1 MIIETALTEITPGQ
15 EAQFESALAGAKLV
29 LAQAKGFNQIQV
41 HRGVERPNCYLLVLH
56 WDTVEDHTV
65 GFRESDLFVQWRA
78 LIGPYF
84 ANPPIVE
91 HWQELAD

>member
-1 MIIETALTEITPGQ
+1 MIIETALTEITPSQ
-15 EAQFESALAGAKLV
+15 EAQFESALAEAKLV
-29 LAQAKGFNQIQV
+29 LAQAKGFNKIQV
-41 HRGVERPNCYLLVLH
+41 HRGIERPNCYLLFLH
-56 WDTVEDHTV
+56 WDSVEDHTV

-91 HWQELAD
+91 HWQPLN